1 MRAIVYNEAGA
12 IAREGSLID
21 VVLDD
26 PVARGRDLLVEVR
39 AVALNPVDTKVRSTR
54 PPQDGRGVLGYDAAG
69 VVRSVGPEVTLF
81 RTGDEVFYAGS
92 IARPG
97 TNSELHLVDERIV
110 GRRPSSTSWAE
121 AAALPLTSITSWEA
135 LFDRMDV
142 RRPVPGAAH
151 AVLVIGSG
159 GVGSIAVQLAR
170 QLTDLTVIATASGG
184 EATRRIQELGAHH
197 VVDHT
202 LGLAPQVADIGLGAP
217 GFVFSTT
224 HSDQHV
230 VDIAQLIAPQGR
242 FGLID
247 DLKVLDVVP
256 FKMKAV
262 SIHWELMFT
271 RSMFNT
277 PDMDK
282 QGLLLNE
289 IASLVDAGRL
299 RASVAERLSPINAEN
314 LRHAHAMLEQGAVR
328 GKITLEGW
336 R

>member
-12 IAREGSLID
+12 IAREGSLVD

-26 PVARGRDLLVEVR
+26 PVATGRDLLVEVR

-110 GRRPSSTSWAE
+110 GRRPSSTSWTE

-184 EATRRIQELGAHH
+184 DATRRIQELGAHH

-202 LGLAPQVADIGLGAP
+202 LGLAPQVADLGLGAP

-230 VDIAQLIAPQGR
+230 GDIAQLIAPQGR

-247 DLKVLDVVP
+247 DPKVLDVAP

-282 QGLLLNE
+282 QGQLLNE
-289 IASLVDAGRL
+289 IAGLVDAGRL

-314 LRHAHAMLEQGAVR
+314 LRHAHAMVEQGAVR